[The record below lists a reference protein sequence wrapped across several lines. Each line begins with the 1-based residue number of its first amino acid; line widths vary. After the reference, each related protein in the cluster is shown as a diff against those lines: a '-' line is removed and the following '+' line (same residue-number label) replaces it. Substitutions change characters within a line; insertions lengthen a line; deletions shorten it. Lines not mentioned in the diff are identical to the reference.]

1 MRRRDDGETS
11 TSDGKRTRDDRRDA
25 ADDDSSDSHREPLA
39 ETFGRIVRVGRASLA
54 HHPRVRALRQ
64 LVSGTSADDL
74 PRLAELVMLGVTYWS
89 KDDECNA
96 EKYDDAR
103 RAWERD
109 WGSRCWMTY
118 RRGFEALGRT
128 KWRTDAGW
136 GCTLRSAQMMVANA
150 LSIHTRGRHWRRQ
163 VKAKEDDESVDREG
177 AGDELDSSDESPTS
191 FLGGV
196 VRRLRIPEIQRTN
209 AGCDAQEDVL
219 SMFIDDAS
227 APFSIHSVCETTTAW
242 GAPPGRWFEP
252 SVMCRAF
259 SALIEANGDLRNQIA
274 VHVVGGQNE
283 DDSAGGVPTIDD
295 GELRAKSADVGKALL
310 LFVPLVL
317 GVGRNINTR
326 YISQLRSIIAFKQSI
341 GVIGGR
347 PNASLYLVGHSD
359 DVFFY
364 LDPHTVQPANSFA
377 EAVDFDSYYCSTPL
391 QMRGELLD
399 PTLALGFYCR
409 DGDDLDSLFASVKA
423 LAEANATAPVLEVRS
438 ATEAKAFDAR
448 ASSPSTARGRALKDD
463 EFHDWEFL

>member
-1 MRRRDDGETS
+1 
-11 TSDGKRTRDDRRDA
+11 
-25 ADDDSSDSHREPLA
+25 
-39 ETFGRIVRVGRASLA
+39 
-54 HHPRVRALRQ
+54 
-64 LVSGTSADDL
+64 
-74 PRLAELVMLGVTYWS
+74 
-89 KDDECNA
+89 
-96 EKYDDAR
+96 
-103 RAWERD
+103 
-109 WGSRCWMTY
+109 
-118 RRGFEALGRT
+118 
-128 KWRTDAGW
+128 
-136 GCTLRSAQMMVANA
+136 
-150 LSIHTRGRHWRRQ
+150 
-163 VKAKEDDESVDREG
+163 
-177 AGDELDSSDESPTS
+177 
-191 FLGGV
+191 
-196 VRRLRIPEIQRTN
+196 
-209 AGCDAQEDVL
+209 
-219 SMFIDDAS
+219 MFIDDAS

-423 LAEANATAPVLEVRS
+423 LAEANATAPVLDVRS